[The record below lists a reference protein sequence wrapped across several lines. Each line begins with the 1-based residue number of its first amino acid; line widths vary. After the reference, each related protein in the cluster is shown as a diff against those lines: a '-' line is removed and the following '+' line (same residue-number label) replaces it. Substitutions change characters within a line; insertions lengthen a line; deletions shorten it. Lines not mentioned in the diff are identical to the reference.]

1 MRVKYSFD
9 AQEETEVSVVE
20 GEVCDVTFD
29 VNRDKGW
36 FEVVKANDQRGLI
49 PVSFCDVIEESVV
62 APAQLDLHVEPV
74 DSDYDSDFTDS
85 RGRLL
90 SDEESLKFS
99 GIDVVNVCVE
109 IAMLLLRTFQIFSS
123 KKINK

>member
-1 MRVKYSFD
+1 MRVKDSFD

-36 FEVVKANDQRGLI
+36 FEVVKSNDQRGLI

-74 DSDYDSDFTDS
+74 DSDYDSEFIDS

-99 GIDVVNVCVE
+99 GFDVANV
-109 IAMLLLRTFQIFSS
+109 RFFP
-123 KKINK
+123 